1 MSKELLAS
9 SETAYELVSEYSRDL
24 QDFIGEMAD
33 EASAV
38 ESALQTMSNYWS
50 GELYDDFAKNIRK
63 KTTDIR
69 SQLER
74 GEALKKTLDKASVR
88 LQRIVEMLRASSEQ

>member
-24 QDFIGEMAD
+24 QGFIDQMA
-33 EASAV
+33 EETSAV
-38 ESALQTMSNYWS
+38 EAALQTMGNHWE
-50 GELYDDFAKNIRK
+50 GELYDDFAKNVRK
-63 KTTDIR
+63 KMTDIR

-74 GEALKKTLDKASVR
+74 GDALKKTLDKASGR
-88 LQRIVEMLRASSEQ
+88 LQRIVEMLRISSEQ